1 MHWNRLD
8 FVLCFYKSQ
17 QFHMLR
23 NVQLNLIHRE
33 HVRLGRIVRTI
44 LPSLNKKFWFSFTNL
59 NPFFKEII
67 TISSKKNLKLL
78 RQSELTNLK

>member
-8 FVLCFYKSQ
+8 FVLCFLISK

-33 HVRLGRIVRTI
+33 HVGLGRVDRTI
-44 LPSLNKKFWFSFTNL
+44 LLGL
-59 NPFFKEII
+59 I
-67 TISSKKNLKLL
+67 KNFGFH
-78 RQSELTNLK
+78 SPI

>member
-33 HVRLGRIVRTI
+33 HVGSGRVVRTI
-44 LPSLNKKFWFSFTNL
+44 LPGLL
-59 NPFFKEII
+59 
-67 TISSKKNLKLL
+67 KNFGFH
-78 RQSELTNLK
+78 SPI

>member
-8 FVLCFYKSQ
+8 FALSFFKSQ

-33 HVRLGRIVRTI
+33 HVGLGRVVGTI
-44 LPSLNKKFWFSFTNL
+44 LLGLIKIFGFHSP
-59 NPFFKEII
+59 I
-67 TISSKKNLKLL
+67 
-78 RQSELTNLK
+78 